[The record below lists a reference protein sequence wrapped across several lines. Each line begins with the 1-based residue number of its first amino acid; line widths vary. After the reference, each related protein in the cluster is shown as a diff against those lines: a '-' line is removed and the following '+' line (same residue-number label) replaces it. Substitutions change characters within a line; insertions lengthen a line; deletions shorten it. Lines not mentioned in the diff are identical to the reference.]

1 MRTLRRNKQK
11 IYYALYSAKTD
22 AIDAQGFF
30 TGESVKTYGDPVA
43 LKINVSP
50 AEKNLTIEPFG
61 TATDYSHTMVTCD
74 MDCPIDEETILW
86 IGKEPYTDDNPPV
99 LTAHNYRVVRVAK
112 SLNNIMYAI
121 REAEISASDSN

>member
-11 IYYALYSAKTD
+11 IYYALYSGTTD
-22 AIDAQGFF
+22 AVDSQGYF
-30 TGESVKTYGDPVA
+30 TGEGVKAYGEPVA
-43 LKINVSP
+43 LRINVSP
-50 AEKNLTIEPFG
+50 AETDLRIEPFG

-86 IGKEPYTDDNPPV
+86 IGKEPYTDDDTPV

-121 REAEISASDSN
+121 READVSASNSN

>member
-11 IYYALYSAKTD
+11 IYYALYSEKTD
-22 AIDAQGFF
+22 AVDSQGYF
-30 TGESVKTYGDPVA
+30 TGEEVKTYGEPVA
-43 LKINVSP
+43 LRINVSP
-50 AEKNLTIEPFG
+50 AERDLTVEPFG

-86 IGKEPYTDDNPPV
+86 IGKDPSTDP
-99 LTAHNYRVVRVAK
+99 HNYRVVRVAK

-121 REAEISASDSN
+121 READVSASNSN